1 MKFKLTIAHIFTA
14 FERVSRYLTKSRTE
28 PQIVQKSDRH
38 GNSYWQVYDPVSASR
53 CSFGSEQEVKA
64 WLDHRY
70 YLR

>member
-1 MKFKLTIAHIFTA
+1 MIDYIITILRKIN
-14 FERVSRYLTKSRTE
+14 RYLADSKTE
-28 PQIVQKSDRH
+28 PQIVKKCDRH

-64 WLDHRY
+64 WLDRRY